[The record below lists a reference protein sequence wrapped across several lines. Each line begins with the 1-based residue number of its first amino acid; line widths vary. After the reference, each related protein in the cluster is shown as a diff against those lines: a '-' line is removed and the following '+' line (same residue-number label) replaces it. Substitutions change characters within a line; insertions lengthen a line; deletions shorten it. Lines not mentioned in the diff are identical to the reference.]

1 MVICAGHTPHWCFQ
15 APQVAA
21 KGDAYVAT
29 ILDRIF
35 LHSVCSGLSSFID
48 TGATT
53 SIMSKF
59 GIIFVILF
67 TAHAMCYCPVFTC
80 PGHTHTL
87 AESAC
92 TQSGCKYMISSEP
105 SCWTHALEERTS
117 CGYGP
122 KGAHCREAPL
132 CTVLLLVITQI
143 GSRPLNSHSA
153 TMRLTVSAVISQSH
167 DGHLI
172 SHGLL
177 SVSTTNLPIN
187 TTGGVIDSRNTKTYN
202 FGI

>member
-1 MVICAGHTPHWCFQ
+1 MVICAGHTPQWCFQ

-67 TAHAMCYCPVFTC
+67 TAHAMCYCSVFTC

-92 TQSGCKYMISSEP
+92 TQSGYKYMISSEP
-105 SCWTHALEERTS
+105 SCLPHALAGPAVAMVPRVPIVERLHCVLS
-117 CGYGP
+117 CYWLLHRL
-122 KGAHCREAPL
+122 AADL
-132 CTVLLLVITQI
+132 STLTVPPWDSWFQLW
-143 GSRPLNSHSA
+143 SHSLMMDTSFLMVYCPWA
-153 TMRLTVSAVISQSH
+153 QQTYLLTWREV
-167 DGHLI
+167 
-172 SHGLL
+172 
-177 SVSTTNLPIN
+177 
-187 TTGGVIDSRNTKTYN
+187 
-202 FGI
+202 